1 MVNGYN
7 TIIMK
12 GAVIMAKPPV
22 LTEYNITGSGFK
34 TPLTIAL
41 AADIHERPDDR
52 FIELIKQAEPD
63 IIAIAGDT
71 LERYDGNKYGN
82 SEKKPG
88 IVRKVLFE
96 IAYYVNRAAMLIT
109 RNKRPPVEK
118 TYAFLEKIS
127 EIAPVYMSV
136 GNHEQLFLSEDFE
149 LFNRLGIT
157 LLDNRDVTAQLKG
170 RQVILGGLS
179 TFFDEEWLKSYTEKD
194 GYKIL
199 LSHHPIYYD
208 RFIKDA
214 DIDLMLAG
222 HNHGGQVRL
231 FGKGLLSSGEGIP
244 PKYDRGVFDN
254 RLVVSAGCANT
265 VALPR
270 LGNPREIVK
279 IRLSD

>member
-1 MVNGYN
+1 
-7 TIIMK
+7 
-12 GAVIMAKPPV
+12 MAKAPV

-41 AADIHERPDDR
+41 VADLHERPDDL
-52 FIELIKQAEPD
+52 FIGLIKQAEPD

-71 LERYDGNKYGN
+71 LERYDGNKYGTPD
-82 SEKKPG
+82 KKRG

-96 IAYYVNRAAMLIT
+96 IAYYVNRAAMIIT
-109 RNKRPPVEK
+109 RKKRPPVEK

-136 GNHEQLFLSEDFE
+136 GNHEQLFFEEDLK

-170 RQVILGGLS
+170 RKVILGGLS

-199 LSHHPIYYD
+199 LSHYPIYYD
-208 RFIKDA
+208 RFIKDT

-279 IRLSD
+279 IILSD